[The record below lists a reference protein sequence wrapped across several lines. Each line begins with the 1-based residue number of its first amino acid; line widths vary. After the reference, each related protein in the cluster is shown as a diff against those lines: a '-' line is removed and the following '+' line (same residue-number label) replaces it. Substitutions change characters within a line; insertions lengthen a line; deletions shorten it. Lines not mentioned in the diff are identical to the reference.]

1 MLLTK
6 RFGEAPEA
14 AAGAAYERT
23 FGASGKSAVAAFG
36 HPYEVDPT
44 TLDGNTGIFTL
55 GASYAPASAKAFAL
69 TSREKPLPAFAAAW
83 PERSARA
90 LRSEAARSPKAAGR
104 PRQARSFSGDFSGGL
119 GAGAPEE

>member
-55 GASYAPASAKAFAL
+55 GASYAPASAEGLRLDFTGEAFAGDRRGVAGTL
-69 TSREKPLPAFAAAW
+69 
-83 PERSARA
+83 SARFA
-90 LRSEAARSPKAAGR
+90 
-104 PRQARSFSGDFSGGL
+104 F
-119 GAGAPEE
+119 